1 MKHNSRNFIRAFP
14 HVYLQLTILLVLLI
28 LVALNSQPALAAD
41 KLHANLQEGQAQ
53 TMLVHFDANATQ
65 EMREAVVAGM
75 GGEVVTWMH
84 QINVAEVRLPQD
96 AVVAAALTSGIVTSV
111 EADQFV
117 VRGTT
122 YEPGDPDFSDKTMS
136 YGFEK
141 IDALDAWDVVTGT
154 PEIIIA
160 VIDSGVKL
168 DHPEFAGRLVAGYDY
183 INRDDEADDDS
194 GHGTHVAGIIAAGL
208 DNGEGVAGV
217 CPNCRLMP
225 VKVLNENNLGSWS
238 QLAQGI
244 LFAVDHGARIIN
256 LSLGASTPSGTLASA
271 VDYAIESGVIVIAAA
286 GNYASDA
293 PFYPA
298 ALEGVI
304 AVGATTSKDTRW
316 AKSDFGDYV
325 DVTAPGELIYSTYHN
340 LNNIYHG
347 YTYMSGTSMATPF
360 VSGVAGLV
368 LSVAPELS
376 ADDVTQAL
384 ILGVDDLGPEGRDD
398 NFGYGRVN
406 AMGALRSPVPGLVEA
421 MGEISHPDQQIVMYL
436 PVLSN

>member
-1 MKHNSRNFIRAFP
+1 MKHTSGTFLRICLCFTPLIAFVILFTFTAQRAF
-14 HVYLQLTILLVLLI
+14 
-28 LVALNSQPALAAD
+28 AAD
-41 KLHANLQEGQAQ
+41 RQQSEAQVGQEQ
-53 TMLVHFDANATQ
+53 TLLVHFAADSTQ
-65 EMREAVVAGM
+65 EMRAAVVAGM
-75 GGEVVTWMH
+75 GGEVVTWMD
-84 QINVAEVRLPQD
+84 QINVAEVRLPED
-96 AVVAAALTSGIVTSV
+96 AVVAASMTGGIVTAV
-111 EADQFV
+111 EADERV
-117 VRGTT
+117 VSAT
-122 YEPGDPDFSDKTMS
+122 YTPGDPDFGDKTMS
-136 YGFEK
+136 YGFK
-141 IDALDAWDVVTGT
+141 QIDALSAWDVVTGSQ
-154 PEIIIA
+154 EIIIA

-168 DHPEFAGRLVAGYDY
+168 DHPEFVGRLVPGYDY
-183 INRDDEADDDS
+183 INRDSEADDDS
-194 GHGTHVAGIIAAGL
+194 GHGTHVAGILAAGL

-225 VKVLNENNLGSWS
+225 VKVLNEDNLGSWS

-271 VDYAIESGVIVIAAA
+271 VDYALESGVVVIAAA

-304 AVGATTSKDTRW
+304 AVGATTSKNTRW
-316 AKSDFGDYV
+316 SKSDFGEYIDL
-325 DVTAPGELIYSTYHN
+325 TAPGELIYSTYHN

-360 VSGVAGLV
+360 VSGVAGLI

-384 ILGVDDLGPEGRDD
+384 ILGTDDLGVAGRDD
-398 NFGYGRVN
+398 DFGNGRVN
-406 AMGALRSPVPGLVEA
+406 AMGALQSPVPGLVEA
-421 MGEISHPDQQIVMYL
+421 MGEITHPDQELVMFL
-436 PVLSN
+436 PVLGNN

>member
-1 MKHNSRNFIRAFP
+1 MKHTSRNSLCTYLRFTLLLALIIVFAF
-14 HVYLQLTILLVLLI
+14 
-28 LVALNSQPALAAD
+28 NSQTAFATD
-41 KLHANLQEGQAQ
+41 KQQATLQESQEQ
-53 TMLVHFDANATQ
+53 TLLVHFDANATQ
-65 EMREAVVAGM
+65 EMREAVVTEM

-96 AVVAAALTSGIVTSV
+96 AVVAASLASGIVTSV
-111 EADQFV
+111 EADAFV
-117 VRGTT
+117 VSGTYT
-122 YEPGDPDFSDKTMS
+122 PGDPDFGDKTMS
-136 YGFEK
+136 YGFEQ
-141 IDALDAWDVVTGT
+141 IQALDAWDVVTGSQ
-154 PEIIIA
+154 EIIIA

-168 DHPEFAGRLVAGYDY
+168 DHPEFVGRLVAGYDY
-183 INRDDEADDDS
+183 INHDAEADDDS
-194 GHGTHVAGIIAAGL
+194 GHGTHVAGVIAAGL

-271 VDYAIESGVIVIAAA
+271 VDYAVQSGVVVIAAA
-286 GNYASDA
+286 GNYASDD

-298 ALEGVI
+298 ALDDVI
-304 AVGATTSKDTRW
+304 AVGATTSKGVRW
-316 AKSDFGDYV
+316 ARSDFGSYIDL
-325 DVTAPGELIYSTYHN
+325 TAPGELIYSTYHN

-360 VSGVAGLV
+360 VSGVAGLI

-376 ADDVTQAL
+376 ADEVTQAL
-384 ILGVDDLGPEGRDD
+384 ILGADDLGVAGWDD
-398 NFGYGRVN
+398 DFGNGRVN
-406 AMGALRSPVPGLVEA
+406 AMGALESPVPGLVEA
-421 MGEISHPDQQIVMYL
+421 LGEISNPAQKIVMFL
-436 PVLSN
+436 PVLSNH